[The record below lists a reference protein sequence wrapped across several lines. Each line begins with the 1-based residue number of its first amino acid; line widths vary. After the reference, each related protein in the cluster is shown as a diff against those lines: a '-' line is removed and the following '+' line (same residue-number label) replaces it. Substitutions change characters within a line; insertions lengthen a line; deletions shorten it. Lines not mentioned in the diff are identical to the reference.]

1 MKLFKRTIFL
11 TFCSVVF
18 LFCLFSNAQQQN
30 SSFQQ
35 QNDFWKKVHFGGAF
49 GLGIGSNY
57 TEVTIAPSAVY
68 PINEYFKAGIGVQ
81 GTYIDEKSRFFLLPS
96 YKAYIYGGSL
106 IGLIN
111 PIKQIQLSAEIEQ
124 LRINV
129 DYSNGT
135 SRNSWN
141 TALFVGAGYR
151 TSSFLTIGVKYNVLH
166 NNKNNIYKEAFSPF
180 VRIYF

>member
-1 MKLFKRTIFL
+1 MKLFKRSIFIISI
-11 TFCSVVF
+11 TF

-30 SSFQQ
+30 YGFQS
-35 QNDFWKKVHFGGAF
+35 QNDFWEKVRFGGAF

-57 TEVTIAPSAVY
+57 TEVTIAPSTVY
-68 PINEYFKAGIGVQ
+68 PVNEYFETGIGVQ
-81 GTYIDEKSRFFLLPS
+81 GTYVDQKPVFFLFPG

-111 PIKQIQLSAEIEQ
+111 PIKQIQLSAEVEQ

-135 SRNSWN
+135 SRNFWN

-166 NNKNNIYKEAFSPF
+166 NNKNNIYKEPLSPF